1 MTAEESAMERFSDEP
16 FFEVLVQSIAR
27 KATQYAYAQLIQKS
41 NPGAGNT
48 IDCIIKEQVLQTIHK
63 LEKIGQS

>member
-27 KATQYAYAQLIQKS
+27 KATQYAYAKLKLEKTLGS
-41 NPGAGNT
+41 GNT
-48 IDCIIKEQVLQTIHK
+48 VDCIIREETFKAIKRLDVK
-63 LEKIGQS
+63 